1 MHFGKKSLQP
11 HKTTKQTLRLELW
24 DMVSHSS
31 NSSSEAKSWK
41 VSPVG
46 SWASASGNGFSTVSS
61 LGGNMP
67 IRAPKWCDPNCS
79 PSFLACFC
87 SFELLV
93 VEAVLRLQM
102 DVFFPSFRGG
112 LGFDA
117 FRQFILPHLLGCG
130 MQFLSEFLGE
140 SILNCF
146 SPLCTEFCITRF
158 LRSSY

>member
-31 NSSSEAKSWK
+31 NLSSEAKSWK

-102 DVFFPSFRGG
+102 DVMSSSRRFVADLGLTPFASSSFHIFSAAACSSSASSWENPSWIVSARS
-112 LGFDA
+112 A
-117 FRQFILPHLLGCG
+117 
-130 MQFLSEFLGE
+130 
-140 SILNCF
+140 
-146 SPLCTEFCITRF
+146 
-158 LRSSY
+158 RSSA